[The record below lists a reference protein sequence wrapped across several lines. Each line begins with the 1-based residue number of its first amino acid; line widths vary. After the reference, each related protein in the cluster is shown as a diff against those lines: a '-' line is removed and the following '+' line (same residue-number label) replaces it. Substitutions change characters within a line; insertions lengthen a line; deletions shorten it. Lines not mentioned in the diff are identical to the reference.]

1 MTVLIVGG
9 DGYIGSKLCEKLSSN
24 SIAHISLDNLI
35 YGKNVGFHKVDR
47 SKNFIQSD
55 IRDVDIKFFDKVE
68 AVIFL
73 AALSNNPITTK
84 NKNIPYKV
92 TEKYTMKIAKIC
104 KKKKIKFIYP
114 SSCSIYG
121 FQNANEL
128 VNEKSKPNPLTYYS
142 KNKYNLEKKL
152 IKISDKNFKP
162 IIFRPATVFG
172 YSNSMRFDLVINML
186 LGMAITKNKIIL
198 NSDGQAY
205 RPFVDIETLCDC
217 FIKALNISNK
227 KYLIVNIGLNSFNLK
242 IIDLAK
248 IISKIT
254 KRKIYF
260 LNQINDKNKDLFK
273 DSLINNN
280 RDERS
285 YKVDFSLAKEIFNLK
300 NKNLTSELKKFQ
312 NELKK
317 IKNLKNLFI
326 NKNFY
331 RLEKL
336 HIQIK
341 KNKVNPLTLKLI

>member
-1 MTVLIVGG
+1 MMS
-9 DGYIGSKLCEKLSSN
+9 YKNKLSSK
-24 SIAHISLDNLI
+24 SIPYISVDNLI
-35 YGKNVGFHKVDR
+35 YGKNIGFNKAAR

-55 IRDVDIKFFDKVE
+55 IRDISLNFFDRVS

-73 AALSNNPITTK
+73 AALSNNPISK
-84 NKNIPYKV
+84 NNKNVPYKV
-92 TEKYTMKIAKIC
+92 TENYTMKIAKIC

-121 FQNANEL
+121 FQNTNEL

-217 FIKALNISNK
+217 FIKALNTNNK

-254 KRKIYF
+254 KKKIYF
-260 LNQINDKNKDLFK
+260 LDQINDKNKNLFK
-273 DSLINNN
+273 DNLINNN
-280 RDERS
+280 RDDRS
-285 YKVDFSLAKEIFNLK
+285 YKVDFSYAKKMFNLK
-300 NKNLTSELKKFQ
+300 NKNLTVELKKLH
-312 NELKK
+312 NELKN
-317 IKNLKNLFI
+317 INNLKKLFI

-331 RLEKL
+331 RLDKL
-336 HIQIK
+336 QLQIK
-341 KNKVNPLTLKLI
+341 RNKVNPLSLRSI